1 MADKIT
7 HITVALGRLEQQYV
21 EHKEKFEK
29 WKLNNIAQCGTE
41 TYNKYVEEFNEWE
54 KGVKEQ
60 QRQLIEERNSL
71 IAPQDLDTTLDG
83 LLAQISPKDFILAVV
98 MMTSKDPTFFPA
110 LLSALQ
116 KVQAYDEARQ
126 ASIYHAYAA
135 SAASYAPSTN
145 RQFPSQIQYSSTQ
158 TLRMANP
165 SHPYGA
171 IRSDVSID
179 TTKRPYDRLL
189 GTTINDEL
197 TARKSYRAPSP
208 MALPWIHCNNC
219 CLIPSAQNTTK
230 NQPFALANCG
240 HIFCSACLD
249 KCVSGKICTV
259 CGHSPFSS
267 ENVGRNMSEKTKKYF
282 QTPTSLLVNAL
293 RKVNSVIKFQ
303 QNQYNIIRNN
313 VNNMH
318 EQMNN
323 VADRCKETVK
333 ICDFLEKNA
342 SSLLTNM
349 QQHRGMVQHLNGSFM
364 DCAQSLKYFGD
375 VNENV
380 NTSRSTDLLW
390 NSSVDNDKELKKSNS
405 FSFRKDSFNNML
417 SLNGQNISKK
427 AKINKPDIYG
437 TDVDEDLSMPHLQS
451 VKASGNLAAVFGSND
466 RSNGMNLNQS
476 LNNSNPYM
484 QYISL
489 KSANLSAATDK
500 NSTYSTTTQ
509 MKKNESNLQQLGS
522 KRRSK
527 VSENIRSSRNIFK
540 MESNVHGIFNVHTHS
555 LSRSPPHK
563 NSRPDKN

>member
-1 MADKIT
+1 M
-7 HITVALGRLEQQYV
+7 
-21 EHKEKFEK
+21 
-29 WKLNNIAQCGTE
+29 
-41 TYNKYVEEFNEWE
+41 EE
-54 KGVKEQ
+54 
-60 QRQLIEERNSL
+60 
-71 IAPQDLDTTLDG
+71 
-83 LLAQISPKDFILAVV
+83 
-98 MMTSKDPTFFPA
+98 M
-110 LLSALQ
+110 
-116 KVQAYDEARQ
+116 
-126 ASIYHAYAA
+126 
-135 SAASYAPSTN
+135 
-145 RQFPSQIQYSSTQ
+145 
-158 TLRMANP
+158 
-165 SHPYGA
+165 
-171 IRSDVSID
+171 
-179 TTKRPYDRLL
+179 
-189 GTTINDEL
+189 
-197 TARKSYRAPSP
+197 